1 MTDDSKEIKYA
12 FRVDSDLRAAF
23 IKTAKD
29 LDTDAAKELRKFM
42 RQYVAKNG
50 QKGLF

>member
-1 MTDDSKEIKYA
+1 MAVDTKEIKYA
-12 FRVDSDLRAAF
+12 FRVDKDLRAAF
-23 IKTAKD
+23 IKTAKG
-29 LDTDAAKELRKFM
+29 LDSDAAKELRKFM